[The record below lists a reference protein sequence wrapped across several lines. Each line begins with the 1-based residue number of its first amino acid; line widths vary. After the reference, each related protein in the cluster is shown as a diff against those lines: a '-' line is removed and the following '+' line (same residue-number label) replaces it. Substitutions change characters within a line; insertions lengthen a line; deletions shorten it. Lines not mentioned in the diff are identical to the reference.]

1 MLPLKY
7 RKALH
12 CLRHPSLW
20 RALTRR
26 VAPSIE
32 HAAALR
38 HLRFRTIVDIGANRG
53 QFALF
58 ARLLNPSAAI
68 IVFEPL
74 EAPRAVLTELLGADP
89 RVRCHGVAVGALSHD
104 ATFFVTA
111 KDDSSS
117 LLPVADRQREIFGT
131 VESSTATVP
140 VRRLSQVVSPS
151 DLEEPSLLKIDV
163 QGSELDVL
171 RGSEDLL
178 GRFAAIYVECSYL
191 PLYQNQALAKD
202 VISWLEERGFVL
214 GGVFN
219 QHDHP
224 GVGPVQADFLFLRAE
239 SPALAHGAEAQPIR
253 AIPAA
258 PVQSRV

>member
-20 RALTRR
+20 RALACR

-38 HLRFRTIVDIGANRG
+38 HMRFRTIVDIGANRG

-58 ARLLNPSAAI
+58 ARLLSPSAEI
-68 IVFEPL
+68 IAFEPL
-74 EAPRAVLTELLGADP
+74 EAPRAVLMKLLGTDP
-89 RVRCHGVAVGALSHD
+89 RVRCHGIAVGASSHD
-104 ATFFVTA
+104 ATIYVTA

-117 LLPVADRQREIFGT
+117 LLQVADRQRQIFGT
-131 VESSTATVP
+131 IERSTATVP
-140 VRRLSQVVSPS
+140 VRRLSQIVSPG
-151 DLEEPSLLKIDV
+151 DMEEPSLLKIDV
-163 QGSELDVL
+163 QGSELEVL

-191 PLYQNQALAKD
+191 PLYQNQALARD
-202 VISWLEERGFVL
+202 VISWLQERGFAL

-219 QHDHP
+219 QYDHP
-224 GVGPVQADFLFLRAE
+224 GVGPVQADFLFLRAG
-239 SPALAHGAEAQPIR
+239 PPTLARGAEEHPVR
-253 AIPAA
+253 AVSAA
-258 PVQSRV
+258 PAQSRV